1 MGRPAAAGSN
11 EGSVELRIAVLYGGT
26 STERNVSLV
35 SGLAVG
41 LALADRGHD
50 VLLVDPARGDAP
62 VGPREAAAAAAVGTA
77 PPPIL
82 HEDGSTLRAV
92 AGEAVRTADAVF
104 IALHGG
110 PGEDGTV
117 QGLLDLAGK
126 DYGGSGVL
134 GSALA
139 MDKRVS
145 KLIFREVGI
154 LTAAWQVLHSE
165 GGSSASDGAP
175 SFRSDLP
182 LDRAAEAVDALG
194 GYPIVVKPNDQGS
207 TVGLSIVE
215 ETAGLEAGVALAAEY
230 STHVL
235 LERYIPGREITVAV
249 LGDDALPVV
258 EIVPRS
264 GFYDYEHK
272 YTKGM
277 SEYHCPADLPKLK
290 AREIQE
296 AGLAAFHALGCEG
309 YARVDLR
316 LSPEGR
322 AYCLEVNTAPGMTE
336 MSLVPMAAKAAG
348 IGFGELVERIL
359 TIAMR

>member
-1 MGRPAAAGSN
+1 LKI
-11 EGSVELRIAVLYGGT
+11 VVLYGGT

-35 SGLAVG
+35 SGRAVG
-41 LALADRGHD
+41 IALADRGHD
-50 VLLVDPARGDAP
+50 VLLLDPARGNAP
-62 VGPREAAAAAAVGTA
+62 IGPREAEAAAAVGA
-77 PPPIL
+77 DPPPVL
-82 HEDGSTLRAV
+82 HEDGSALRAV
-92 AGEAVRTADAVF
+92 AGEAVRAADVVF

-110 PGEDGTV
+110 SGEDGTV
-117 QGLLDLAGK
+117 QGLLDLAGRA
-126 DYGGSGVL
+126 YGGSGVL

-154 LTAAWQVLHSE
+154 LTPAWQLLHS
-165 GGSSASDGAP
+165 GGASSASDGAP

-182 LDRAAEAVDALG
+182 PERAPEAVQALG

-207 TVGLSIVE
+207 TVGLSIVRDE
-215 ETAGLEAGVALAAEY
+215 GGLGPAVSLAAEY

-235 LERYIPGREITVAV
+235 LEHYIPGREITVAV
-249 LGDDALPVV
+249 LGGDALPVV
-258 EIVPRS
+258 EIVPKS
-264 GFYDYEHK
+264 GLYDYEHK

-277 SEYHCPADLPKLK
+277 SQYHCPADLPTPK

-309 YARVDLR
+309 YARVDFR

-322 AYCLEVNTAPGMTE
+322 AYCLEVNTTPGMTE
-336 MSLVPMAAKAAG
+336 VSLVPMAALAAG
-348 IGFGELVERIL
+348 IGFGELLERIL
-359 TIAMR
+359 TIALE